1 MDDIEKNDNMGAYEL
16 GGSSCPCENFKC
28 PCAVTGGLLD
38 QQYDCDIPTGLWL
51 MDGLRVPGTLLI
63 QAISAKASKNR
74 QLLHWTHQM
83 NVYPQFALNKLISRH
98 FPMNQ
103 LTAVF

>member
-38 QQYDCDIPTGLWL
+38 QQYDCDIPTGEPYLAL
-51 MDGLRVPGTLLI
+51 VLLNF
-63 QAISAKASKNR
+63 K
-74 QLLHWTHQM
+74 
-83 NVYPQFALNKLISRH
+83 
-98 FPMNQ
+98 
-103 LTAVF
+103 